1 MSEYQI
7 VLDNVF
13 QENEG
18 RYSTEMANLEEDYTA
33 QIKDLKNQINEKID
47 IINNL
52 MDDKNNIPHVSAR
65 SVTNNNNNTM
75 NSKKNYGSIAHLK
88 QMNQRNEKMLGI
100 VSVYILANP
109 ITHFSI
115 IWYDSYQIVIETKKP
130 N

>member
-115 IWYDSYQIVIETKKP
+115 I
-130 N
+130 

>member
-7 VLDNVF
+7 VLDHFF

-115 IWYDSYQIVIETKKP
+115 I
-130 N
+130 